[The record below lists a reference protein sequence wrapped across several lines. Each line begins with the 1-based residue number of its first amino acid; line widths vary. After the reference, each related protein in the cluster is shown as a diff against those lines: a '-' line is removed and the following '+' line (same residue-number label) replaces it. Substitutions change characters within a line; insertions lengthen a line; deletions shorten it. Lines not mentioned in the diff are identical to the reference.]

1 MEIMVWVAAFII
13 LVVLEISTFQ
23 LVTIWFAA
31 GSIAA
36 FIAALFKAPI
46 EVQLIL
52 FLCVSFLCLLLVRPF
67 ASRMMKKDTVKTNAD
82 SLVGETAV
90 ITADITGENSLGKAS
105 IRGQEWT
112 AAAEDPAEHFKAGEK
127 VTVSAIRGVKLI
139 VKRRV

>member
-1 MEIMVWVAAFII
+1 MEIMFWVAAFVI
-13 LVVLEISTFQ
+13 LVVLEVLTFQ
-23 LVTIWFAA
+23 LVTVWFAA
-31 GSIAA
+31 GSIVA
-36 FIAALFKAPI
+36 FIAALFKASI

-52 FLCVSFLCLLLVRPF
+52 FLCVSFVCLLLVRPM
-67 ASRMMKKDTVKTNAD
+67 ARRLMKKDKVKTNAD

-90 ITADITGENSLGKAS
+90 ITADITGDNSLGKAM

-112 AAAEDPAEHFKAGEK
+112 AAAEDAAEHFTAGDK